1 MLTHL
6 LSSRYTSTT
15 PPLIVLSDSLLQP
28 GLSLLHQLVLS
39 SPASTQTI
47 FLCIDQPP
55 AISVPPGVEQD
66 KLQAI
71 DLTVDQDFPIAS
83 TSSTSTHTQLDLA
96 SEGAQQKLEE
106 LLEQAVG
113 NAKLRGGAVQ
123 IVMDGIN
130 SLGDQLG
137 VNGVWRV
144 IKKGL
149 KSLEGLPREL
159 LSFLFHT
166 LIEGD

>member
-6 LSSRYTSTT
+6 LSSRYTSTS

-66 KLQAI
+66 KLEVL

-83 TSSTSTHTQLDLA
+83 TSTSTHTQLDLA
-96 SEGAQQKLEE
+96 SEEAQQKLEE
-106 LLEQAVG
+106 ILEQAVG

-123 IVMDGIN
+123 IVVDGIN

-166 LIEGD
+166 SIEGD